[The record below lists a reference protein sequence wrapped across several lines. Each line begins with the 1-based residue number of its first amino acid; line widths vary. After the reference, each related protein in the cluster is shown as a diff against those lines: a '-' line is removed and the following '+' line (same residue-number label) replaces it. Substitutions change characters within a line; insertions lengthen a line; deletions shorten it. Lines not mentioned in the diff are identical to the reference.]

1 LPGDPVGAA
10 IFLTTNKTEG
20 LKPSVLSCQTSSRI
34 GYDNV
39 MLLIVP

>member
-1 LPGDPVGAA
+1 LSDNLAEVV